1 MKTVKLLMATAL
13 IVSLSGCAF
22 IDVPLVP
29 LI

>member
-1 MKTVKLLMATAL
+1 MNALKLLLATAL
-13 IVSLSGCAF
+13 VATLSGCAF